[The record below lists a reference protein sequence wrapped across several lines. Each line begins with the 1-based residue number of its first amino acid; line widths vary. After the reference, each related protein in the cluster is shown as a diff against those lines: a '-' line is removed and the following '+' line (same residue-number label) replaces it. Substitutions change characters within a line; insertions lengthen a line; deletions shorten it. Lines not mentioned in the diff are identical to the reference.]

1 MGLTDGRSE
10 REVFDDLV
18 GAYALDAVDADEAL
32 ALDQFISRDP
42 DAARE
47 AERLREAASWLGAIG
62 ALEPPSSLRARLLTT
77 AGERPSKV
85 TPQEAYKAETERLD
99 SLFGELDASELD
111 VETANGLTVTDLV
124 VHLAA
129 LDAAFASEL
138 RTPNM
143 TWIGADQVA
152 AITEDVL
159 PAAAPLPY
167 ATRVQRW
174 RESCRELL
182 DAAATTE
189 QERAGGYAVE
199 DVLTIRAFEA
209 WTHNEDIRRATGR
222 PSELPNPA
230 VFHTMAD
237 LSARSLGAAMT
248 VRGVAHPGK
257 TARLVLTGAGGGEWL
272 VPLAHGESAAPV
284 ADVEIRVPVLEWC
297 LRFADRI
304 AADEMR
310 YEAEGD
316 AMLARDAVAAAPA
329 FAGL

>member
-77 AGERPSKV
+77 AAERPSMV
-85 TPQEAYKAETERLD
+85 SPQEAYTAETERLD

-138 RTPNM
+138 RTPNI
-143 TWIGADQVA
+143 TWIGANEVA
-152 AITEDVL
+152 AITEDV
-159 PAAAPLPY
+159 
-167 ATRVQRW
+167 
-174 RESCRELL
+174 
-182 DAAATTE
+182 
-189 QERAGGYAVE
+189 
-199 DVLTIRAFEA
+199 
-209 WTHNEDIRRATGR
+209 
-222 PSELPNPA
+222 
-230 VFHTMAD
+230 
-237 LSARSLGAAMT
+237 
-248 VRGVAHPGK
+248 
-257 TARLVLTGAGGGEWL
+257 
-272 VPLAHGESAAPV
+272 
-284 ADVEIRVPVLEWC
+284 
-297 LRFADRI
+297 
-304 AADEMR
+304 
-310 YEAEGD
+310 
-316 AMLARDAVAAAPA
+316 
-329 FAGL
+329 